1 VNTDSSVPSAAA
13 ADVVVANRERL
24 SRGGVIAWWEWR
36 RVPFNVALLVVGAV
50 SGVLAMLLLSGSVQP
65 GEDLVEPVAMFFG
78 VALYAITAN
87 AFYTLGWVVELI
99 VRRFDPEAARK
110 SAEVMF
116 RWGLVGSCALTATPL
131 WLALI
136 VRAVALVQKP

>member
-1 VNTDSSVPSAAA
+1 MNVGSADGEASLAA
-13 ADVVVANRERL
+13 MSRADVIR
-24 SRGGVIAWWEWR
+24 WWELR
-36 RVPFNVALLVVGAV
+36 RIPYNIALLVIGAI
-50 SGVLAMLLLSGSVQP
+50 SLGVAIFLLSDAVATDVSELP
-65 GEDLVEPVAMFFG
+65 GMFRVVAAYA
-78 VALYAITAN
+78 VAAN